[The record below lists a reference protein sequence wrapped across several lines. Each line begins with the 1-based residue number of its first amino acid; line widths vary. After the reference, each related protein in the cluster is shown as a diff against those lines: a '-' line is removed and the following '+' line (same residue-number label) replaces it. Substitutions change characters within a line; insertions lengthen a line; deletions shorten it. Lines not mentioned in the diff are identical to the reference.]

1 MGWRGNLTVP
11 GKLGMVVLIALTIF
25 VITVR
30 PVARPSSHLYG
41 RLGLTR
47 MALLTE
53 PANEDTP
60 SLPAPTTGVSHVF
73 VPPLAGI
80 LLLLLKTRRTG
91 FDSVPIRRLKLPPSR
106 TAGSQ
111 FSD

>member
-1 MGWRGNLTVP
+1 MGWRGNLTLSR
-11 GKLGMVVLIALTIF
+11 KLGMAALIALTIF
-25 VITVR
+25 VISVR
-30 PVARPSSHLYG
+30 PVAHPSSHLYG

-53 PANEDTP
+53 PADEDAP
-60 SLPAPTTGVSHVF
+60 SLPLPTAAISHVF
-73 VPPLAGI
+73 VPPVAGI

-91 FDSVPIRRLKLPPSR
+91 YDSVPIRRLKLPPSR

>member
-1 MGWRGNLTVP
+1 MGWRGNLTLR

-25 VITVR
+25 VITAR

-60 SLPAPTTGVSHVF
+60 SLPVSTATVSYVF

-91 FDSVPIRRLKLPPSR
+91 YDSVPIRRLKLPPSR

>member
-1 MGWRGNLTVP
+1 MGWRGNLTLP
-11 GKLGMVVLIALTIF
+11 GKLGTVVMIALTIF
-25 VITVR
+25 VITTR
-30 PVARPSSHLYG
+30 PVARPSSPLYG
-41 RLGLTR
+41 RLGLSR

-53 PANEDTP
+53 PANEDP
-60 SLPAPTTGVSHVF
+60 ASLPAPTVGVPYMF
-73 VPPLAGI
+73 APPLAGI

>member
-1 MGWRGNLTVP
+1 
-11 GKLGMVVLIALTIF
+11 MVVVALTIF
-25 VITVR
+25 VTTAR
-30 PVARPSSHLYG
+30 PVARPSGRLCG

-53 PANEDTP
+53 PANESTT
-60 SLPAPTTGVSHVF
+60 SLP
-73 VPPLAGI
+73 VPVASFTYVLAAPLAGI

-91 FDSVPIRRLKLPPSR
+91 FESVRVRRLKIPPGR
-106 TAGSQ
+106 TPDSQ